1 MPGHCVPHSLPSS
14 LPASLGN
21 STLPLSLYIIHCV
34 QYIYIYYI
42 YIIYYLILNSYIYI
56 YKILYIYVLISQLP
70 RYQLFAF
77 SHYSKRTPKVLPGPG
92 HPGDTLLVISN
103 WNHLE
108 CLTWKLSCLI
118 AFHQYTNDIFLRIH

>member
-1 MPGHCVPHSLPSS
+1 MPGHCVPRI
-14 LPASLGN
+14 
-21 STLPLSLYIIHCV
+21 LPLSLYNIHCV
-34 QYIYIYYI
+34 QYIYIIFIYI
-42 YIIYYLILNSYIYI
+42 YIYIYILYILYYLILSNIIYIYI
-56 YKILYIYVLISQLP
+56 RLYYTNVLTQLP

>member
-1 MPGHCVPHSLPSS
+1 MPGHCVPRI
-14 LPASLGN
+14 
-21 STLPLSLYIIHCV
+21 LPLSLYIIHCV
-34 QYIYIYYI
+34 QYIYIIFIYI
-42 YIIYYLILNSYIYI
+42 YIIYIIYIYIIYILYYLILNIYIYI
-56 YKILYIYVLISQLP
+56 RLYYTNVLTQLP